1 MMFGAELTILL
12 RLVVAL
18 CLAGFL
24 GWEREDAGKSAGL
37 RTHMLVAF
45 SAALFVALGEQ
56 FILHFN
62 SMGIRMNYDPLRI
75 IEAVVTGIS
84 FLGAGTIFVNRGK
97 DKIQGLTTGA
107 SILSTSA
114 VGISIGLG
122 KYVLGIAATLLL
134 FTVLRVFGYI
144 NVKPKNNKESN

>member
-1 MMFGAELTILL
+1 MMFGAELTILF
-12 RLVVAL
+12 RLIVAL
-18 CLAGFL
+18 CLAGLL

-45 SAALFVALGEQ
+45 SAVLFVALGEQ

-62 SMGIRMNYDPLRI
+62 TLGIRMNYDPLRI

-84 FLGAGTIFVNRGK
+84 FLGAGTIFVSRGK

-114 VGISIGLG
+114 VGICIGLG
-122 KYVLGIAATLLL
+122 NYVLGAAATILLL
-134 FTVLRVFGYI
+134 IVLRVFGYI
-144 NVKPKNNKESN
+144 NVKSNKNNESN